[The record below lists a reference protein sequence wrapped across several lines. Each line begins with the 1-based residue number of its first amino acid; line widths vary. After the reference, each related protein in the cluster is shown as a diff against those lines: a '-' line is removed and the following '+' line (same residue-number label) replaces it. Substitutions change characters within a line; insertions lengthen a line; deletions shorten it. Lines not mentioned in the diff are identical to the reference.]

1 MHSTTVCI
9 DDTTRVIYYDSYII
23 NNKRS
28 YIMHNIH
35 TLVLLIHILRA
46 RRSLAMDNVVFH
58 LVLSSTS

>member
-9 DDTTRVIYYDSYII
+9 DNTTRVIYYDSYII

-35 TLVLLIHILRA
+35 TLVLLIYTSIL
-46 RRSLAMDNVVFH
+46 RSLAMDYVVFH

>member
-9 DDTTRVIYYDSYII
+9 DNTTRVIYYDSYII
-23 NNKRS
+23 NIKRS

-35 TLVLLIHILRA
+35 TLVLLIYTSIL
-46 RRSLAMDNVVFH
+46 RSLAMDYVVFH